1 MSKFLFS
8 VIPTDDFGC
17 LTRSL
22 PIARELKLRGHQVAF
37 CHAAKGPQIVIAEE
51 GFQNL
56 LADDPLYYLLSDPT
70 MPGLFR
76 LLRKGRALRTLKVM
90 AGVLRKAA
98 KQSTP
103 GGNIDDLNLEDFF
116 LLKNEE
122 FTRANIGAFTT
133 MINSYQADAV
143 VDFFNPWACIAARI
157 LNKPVITVIQSQGH
171 PQSPGLIWWK
181 DHPAVPPVSAPIFN
195 NILSQH
201 GLPAIKDLFGDLM
214 LGDLTLVVGIPEL
227 DPIADTAGVTY
238 LGAVLWQNQRAHLS
252 ETISSLKRDK
262 PVVWIYTGKL
272 RYGGSRPT
280 PIDSEVVLRASIEAL
295 ASEKVQVVLT
305 TGHQDLPKSY
315 SPLPP
320 NFLFEPF
327 VPGLDM
333 ARRSDLMIH
342 HGGYGSCQTG
352 LYMGIPQVIIPTMSE
367 RESNARRVL
376 QQNAGEIVLPTSDA
390 SGINKKVDASELVAK
405 VRKVLSTPSYKENA
419 LRVSARLKEYGGA
432 PKAAQLIEE
441 YLAQKHVVSE
451 KANV

>member
-8 VIPTDDFGC
+8 VIPTNDFGC

-56 LADDPLYYLLSDPT
+56 LAEDPLYYLLSDPT
-70 MPGLFR
+70 MRGLFR
-76 LLRKGRALRTLKVM
+76 LLGKGRALRTLKVM

-103 GGNIDDLNLEDFF
+103 DGNIDDLNPEDFF

-122 FTRANIGAFTT
+122 FTRASITAFTT
-133 MINSYQADAV
+133 MIHSYQADAI

-157 LNKPVITVIQSQGH
+157 LNKPVVTVIQSQMH
-171 PQSPGLIWWK
+171 PQSPGLIWWR
-181 DHPAVPPVSAPIFN
+181 DHPPVPPVSTPIFN

-201 GLPAIKDLFGDLM
+201 GLPAIRGFEDLM

-227 DPIADTAGVTY
+227 DPIADATGVTY
-238 LGAVLWQNQRAHLS
+238 IGAVLWQNQKARLS
-252 ETISSLKRDK
+252 ETITRLKRDK
-262 PVVWIYTGKL
+262 AVVWIYTGRL

-295 ASEKVQVVLT
+295 ANEDVQVVLS
-305 TGHQDLPKSY
+305 TGHQDLPRSNL
-315 SPLPP
+315 PLPP

-327 VPGLDM
+327 VPGLAM
-333 ARRSDLMIH
+333 AERSDLMIH

-352 LYMGIPQVIIPTMSE
+352 LYLGTPQVIIPTMSE

-376 QQNAGEIVLPTSDA
+376 QQGAGEIVLPKSDA
-390 SGINKKVDASELVAK
+390 AGINKKVDALELAST
-405 VRKVLSTPSYKENA
+405 VRKVLSTASYKENA
-419 LRVSARLKEYGGA
+419 RRISAKLKEYGGA
-432 PKAAQLIEE
+432 SKAAQLIEE
-441 YLAQKHVVSE
+441 QLSLRH
-451 KANV
+451 